1 VKEQIQA
8 LVQLQDIDDQANKVQ
23 IELEEGRAKLTS
35 LETDLQ
41 ELAEKISIR
50 TEEMQAVQKRQRE
63 LEGEIEA
70 AKALAERSR
79 ERLSSIKSNRE
90 YKALLREI
98 DDGSK
103 RITEMEEEVMEIMT
117 QVEETQKVI
126 SGLEEEKKAVATAVE
141 DEAANVS
148 SRSADVEKKLK
159 TFESSRA
166 KICASV
172 EPQILSRY
180 NLILRNRDSMAM
192 AAVED
197 AVCKACHMGI
207 PPQTYN
213 ELQVG
218 DRLLFCP
225 HCDRILYWRKPE
237 EE

>member
-1 VKEQIQA
+1 MKEQIQA
-8 LVQLQDIDDQANKVQ
+8 LVQLQDIDNQANKVQ

-41 ELAEKISIR
+41 ELAEKISIQ

-103 RITEMEEEVMEIMT
+103 RIADMEEEVMEIMT

-141 DEAANVS
+141 DETANVS

-159 TFESSRA
+159 TFESSRS

-207 PPQTYN
+207 PPQIYN

-218 DRLLFCP
+218 DRMLFCP

>member
-1 VKEQIQA
+1 MKEQIQA
-8 LVQLQDIDDQANKVQ
+8 LVQLQDIDYQANKVQ
-23 IELEEGRAKLTS
+23 IELEEGRRKLNS
-35 LETDLQ
+35 LESDLQ
-41 ELAEKISIR
+41 ELAEKISIQ
-50 TEEMQAVQKRQRE
+50 TEEMQAVRKRQRE

-70 AKALAERSR
+70 AKILAERSR

-98 DDGSK
+98 DDGTK
-103 RITEMEEEVMEIMT
+103 RISDMEEEVMEIMT
-117 QVEETQKVI
+117 QVEEAEKVI
-126 SGLEEEKKAVATAVE
+126 AGLEEEKKAVETAVQ
-141 DEAANVS
+141 DEAAEVS
-148 SRSADVEKKLK
+148 ARSADVEKKLK
-159 TFESSRA
+159 TFESSRE
-166 KICASV
+166 KICKMV

-218 DRLLFCP
+218 DKMLFCP
-225 HCDRILYWRKPE
+225 HCDRILYWRKIE
-237 EE
+237 E

>member
-1 VKEQIQA
+1 MKEQIQA

-23 IELEEGRAKLTS
+23 IELDEGQQKLTA
-35 LETDLQ
+35 LNNDLN
-41 ELAEKISIR
+41 ELAEKISIQ

-98 DDGSK
+98 DDGTK
-103 RITEMEEEVMEIMT
+103 RISDMEEEVMEIMT
-117 QVEETQKVI
+117 QIEESEKVLA
-126 SGLEEEKKAVATAVE
+126 GLKEDKKAVETAAK
-141 DEAANVS
+141 DEEAEVV
-148 SRSADVEKKLK
+148 SRSADVKKKLK
-159 TFESSRA
+159 SFEASRA
-166 KICASV
+166 KICEIV
-172 EPQILSRY
+172 QPEILSRY
-180 NLILRNRDSMAM
+180 NLILRSRNSVAM
-192 AAVED
+192 AAVEN

-218 DRLLFCP
+218 DRMLFCP
-225 HCDRILYWRKPE
+225 HCERILYWRTNE
-237 EE
+237 E